1 MSFKTLIFISL
12 LILSCLS
19 AKFRSE
25 KKSKALCTSTF
36 YIINASS
43 GKTLDLASFTVCG
56 QWTQLAAILDRKFS
70 SWCYINNHIQF
81 NQQNCGL
88 SLYGDLNNLAGLFPQ
103 AMMNWNNLLWNIV
116 PLGDGLNK
124 IVSQS
129 SVNKGYVLG
138 EKCGGDLELVAF
150 DSTILNQKW
159 IITPNKN

>member
-1 MSFKTLIFISL
+1 MAAFKTLIFISL
-12 LILSCLS
+12 VILSCFS

-25 KKSKALCTSTF
+25 KRSKALCTSPF

-56 QWTQLAAILDRKFS
+56 RSTQPTAILNRKFS

-81 NQQNCGL
+81 NEQNCGL
-88 SLYGDLNNLAGLFPQ
+88 SLYGDLSPNLIGIFPQ
-103 AMMNWNNLLWNIV
+103 AMMNWNNLLWNIA

-138 EKCGGDLELVAF
+138 EKCGGDLELVPF
-150 DSTILNQKW
+150 DSTVLNQKW
-159 IITPNKN
+159 IKN